1 VGSAELEVIRDQY
14 AAVNERDW
22 ERAMSHYAEDVVLV
36 VPPDQ
41 GVRAGTFSGR
51 EAVGRWFGDWFSS
64 FDRDLHFEIMEI
76 SEDEDGSVFL
86 DAVNRARGRT
96 SGIELAGRV
105 RWRFELRG
113 DKIVRVEQLGWDERG
128 SATAGEDPR

>member
-1 VGSAELEVIRDQY
+1 VGEAEIEVLRDQY

-36 VPPDQ
+36 VPPGQ
-41 GVRAGTFSGR
+41 GLPAGTFSGR

-64 FDRDLHFEIMEI
+64 FDRSLHFEIMEI
-76 SEDEDGSVFL
+76 RQDEDGSVFL

-96 SGIELAGRV
+96 SGIEVAGRV
-105 RWRFELRG
+105 RWRYELHG
-113 DKIVRVEQLGWDERG
+113 DKIIHVEGLGWDERG
-128 SATAGEDPR
+128 SATASGDLP